1 MALLVRLSA
10 RSNYKLEI
18 GKSNTIFPQ
27 SWNPEAVSVTST
39 PAYSMM
45 FFFFPYDTVP
55 KLWRSVAI
63 IHLCLP
69 KYNQGG
75 MATKMRVES

>member
-45 FFFFPYDTVP
+45 FFFSRMIPYPNSGD
-55 KLWRSVAI
+55 LWPSFICAFRNI
-63 IHLCLP
+63 
-69 KYNQGG
+69 
-75 MATKMRVES
+75 TKEVWPLK

>member
-45 FFFFPYDTVP
+45 FFFFP
-55 KLWRSVAI
+55 A
-63 IHLCLP
+63 
-69 KYNQGG
+69 
-75 MATKMRVES
+75 